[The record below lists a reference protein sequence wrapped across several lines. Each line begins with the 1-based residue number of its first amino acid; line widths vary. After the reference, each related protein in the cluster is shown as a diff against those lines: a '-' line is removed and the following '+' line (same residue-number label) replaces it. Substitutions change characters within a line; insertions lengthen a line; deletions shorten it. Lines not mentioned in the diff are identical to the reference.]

1 MSPTLTTYP
10 KMTRPIPGGT
20 SRGPPGRDPEPGPGV
35 KWARTLRHA
44 LEVDEGTDGRAG
56 QGPGGRTGLKRHD
69 GNRPIQ
75 RRGDHRQG
83 GPGSAQGLPGLVA
96 HQRPRISARGISAL
110 GSSPDASSP
119 KASTTATV
127 DDPSRPGSWT
137 GRQGASI
144 RTRICAYMRAGRTRI
159 CAQGLD
165 RGRPGRGQG
174 ASYWVP
180 QGRSGK
186 GSGGAVPPARRRR
199 RCSTGLRSP
208 SPGLPHFLRSKPRSF
223 LRNLGPDRRGH
234 VGVDTDEGDGAVDE
248 SELNV
253 PTRRQPSL

>member
-1 MSPTLTTYP
+1 MKERTV
-10 KMTRPIPGGT
+10 G
-20 SRGPPGRDPEPGPGV
+20 PGR
-35 KWARTLRHA
+35 
-44 LEVDEGTDGRAG
+44 
-56 QGPGGRTGLKRHD
+56 GPGGRTGLKRHD

-75 RRGDHRQG
+75 RRGDQRQG
-83 GPGSAQGLPGLVA
+83 GPGSAQGKPGLVA

-165 RGRPGRGQG
+165 RGTPRPWTG
-174 ASYWVP
+174 ASYGSP
-180 QGRSGK
+180 RGDQGRERGSCSSRPPEEEVFHRAQVAVTRAAALPALEAAQLLAK
-186 GSGGAVPPARRRR
+186 PWPGSGGA
-199 RCSTGLRSP
+199 
-208 SPGLPHFLRSKPRSF
+208 
-223 LRNLGPDRRGH
+223 RRG
-234 VGVDTDEGDGAVDE
+234 
-248 SELNV
+248 
-253 PTRRQPSL
+253 

>member
-1 MSPTLTTYP
+1 MKERTV
-10 KMTRPIPGGT
+10 G
-20 SRGPPGRDPEPGPGV
+20 PGR
-35 KWARTLRHA
+35 
-44 LEVDEGTDGRAG
+44 
-56 QGPGGRTGLKRHD
+56 GPGGRTGLKRHD

-159 CAQGLD
+159 CAQGMD
-165 RGRPGRGQG
+165 RGTPRPWTGGFV
-174 ASYWVP
+174 WVP

-186 GSGGAVPPARRRR
+186 GAGELFLPPAGGGGVPPGSGRRHPGCRTSCARSRAASCATLARIGGGTSGLIPTR
-199 RCSTGLRSP
+199 ATAPSTSP
-208 SPGLPHFLRSKPRSF
+208 S
-223 LRNLGPDRRGH
+223 
-234 VGVDTDEGDGAVDE
+234 
-248 SELNV
+248 
-253 PTRRQPSL
+253 